1 MNDRRQAIA
10 TALAEAIPHALKGN
24 DMQVISHLQAALS
37 ALGLDDLDADES
49 AFGAMRRA
57 EAQRDR

>member
-1 MNDRRQAIA
+1 MSDRRQAVA
-10 TALAEAIPHALKGN
+10 TALAEAIPYALKGN

-37 ALGLDDLDADES
+37 ALGLDDLGADES

-57 EAQRDR
+57 EARRDR